1 MEACADGLAV
11 TARYAAPVHM
21 ITLPKALRE
30 LFLGVQARIR
40 GSLKVFFYDTEA
52 GTTDVQEV
60 FARPRA
66 LSRTPYMLEVI

>member
-1 MEACADGLAV
+1 
-11 TARYAAPVHM
+11 M